1 MSLKIDNAIDAT
13 NTMMSDGT
21 NAETAISKKQD
32 SLLKGGYTGS
42 LNGLYTAGWYWC
54 NFSNVTGSP
63 YTSGYGWVEVI
74 RHLAVNSQA
83 CVQKIY
89 RFSSGITEIAIRPY
103 TNNQW
108 WGWRKVA
115 TTTI

>member
-1 MSLKIDNAIDAT
+1 MSLKINNVMDAT
-13 NTMMSDGT
+13 NIIMKDGSST
-21 NAETAISKKQD
+21 ESAINKKQD

-42 LNGLYTAGWYWC
+42 LDDLHVTGYYWC
-54 NFSNVTGSP
+54 NFSNVTGAP

-89 RFSSGITEIAIRPY
+89 RFNLGITEVAIRPY

-108 WGWRKVA
+108 YEWRKIITA
-115 TTTI
+115 AI